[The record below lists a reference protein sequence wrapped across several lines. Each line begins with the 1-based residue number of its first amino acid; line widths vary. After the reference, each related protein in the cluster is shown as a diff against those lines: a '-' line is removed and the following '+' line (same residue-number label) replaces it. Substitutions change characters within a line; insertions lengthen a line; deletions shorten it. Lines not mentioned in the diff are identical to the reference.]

1 MTTHEPFGCAIDRH
15 WSMIRALSSRCYT
28 TYHHQQTH
36 ICHQKLLLQPTSME
50 PSTTT
55 SFFHPKRSQFATD
68 GKQDRKNTRESGQ
81 HKPVGR
87 TKASW
92 ACALVQAH
100 THTISTYFQ
109 PGSLEMCE
117 SSACTSPE
125 RTRTPSVAL
134 HTCTHACDVDSRI
147 VPLLVTPPS
156 KKATQQLSL
165 FCANLTPP
173 LSLNFHISGM
183 LEIRVPPWN
192 FPSSLVEWYLWQT
205 MHS

>member
-28 TYHHQQTH
+28 IYHHQQTH
-36 ICHQKLLLQPTSME
+36 TCHQKLLLQPTSME

-92 ACALVQAH
+92 VCALVQAH

-147 VPLLVTPPS
+147 VRPSPRNTPKQKSHPTVVPFLCKSHPS
-156 KKATQQLSL
+156 PIPQL
-165 FCANLTPP
+165 PQ
-173 LSLNFHISGM
+173 HQ
-183 LEIRVPPWN
+183 WN
-192 FPSSLVEWYLWQT
+192 VENKGPT
-205 MHS
+205 MKFS